1 MASHTTK
8 ILVALVALLA
18 LSTIAANAASCP
30 QSFMP
35 MTGIDVIS
43 PCMQSCMMRQSS
55 FTMGGSLSPVGIMDP
70 MDLCM
75 QSCMVQQAF
84 TMGIMSPQCHCGVMC
99 QTMMMQQ
106 QRMAM
111 ATPLLPYMC
120 NTATMSMLPTYCQ
133 QLFPRCSF

>member
-1 MASHTTK
+1 MASNTTK
-8 ILVALVALLA
+8 ILALIALLA

-30 QSFMP
+30 QSFLSM
-35 MTGIDVIS
+35 MGVDVTS

-55 FTMGGSLSPVGIMDP
+55 FTMGGSLSPVGMDP

-75 QSCMVQQAF
+75 QSCMMQQAF
-84 TMGIMSPQCHCGVMC
+84 TMGIMLPQCHCGVMC
-99 QTMMMQQ
+99 QTTMMQQ

-111 ATPLLPYMC
+111 AMRLLPYMC